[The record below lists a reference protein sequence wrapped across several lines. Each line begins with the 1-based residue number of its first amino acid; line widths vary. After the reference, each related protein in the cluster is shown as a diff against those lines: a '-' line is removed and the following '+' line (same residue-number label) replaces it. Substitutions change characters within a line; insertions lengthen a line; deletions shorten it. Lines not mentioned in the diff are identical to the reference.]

1 VQTDTKQSESEQ
13 TPIRKHSAPW
23 LQPWHFKPGQSGNPS
38 GRPRKITN
46 EMERLAKRK
55 KEAKALARAMFDQ
68 AQDTESPR
76 SVAAANLILERVE
89 GPIVQK
95 VETTSVNLN
104 LSLPEQES
112 AMATLALLRGTTTED

>member
-1 VQTDTKQSESEQ
+1 
-13 TPIRKHSAPW
+13 
-23 LQPWHFKPGQSGNPS
+23 
-38 GRPRKITN
+38 
-46 EMERLAKRK
+46 MERLAKRK

-104 LSLPEQES
+104 LSLQEQES
-112 AMATLALLRGTTTED
+112 AMATLALLRGTATED